1 MLIVT
6 PVMLGDMCV
15 VVLCNLNYVSP
26 HGSYYMP
33 TRIFISHSAA
43 DEALASAL
51 VDCILSAMI
60 VDDAELRCTSVP
72 GHKLPVGSDFA
83 ATLLEDIGD
92 SSVVIGLITKNALS
106 SSWVLF
112 ELGATW
118 GAKKNLK
125 PLVTDEVDLKALP
138 GAVSGRHV
146 ARISS
151 KGDLNQ
157 FLEEVAETVG
167 AKRRAAAKSLKPME
181 QLISVHAEHVKA
193 ATAPPGKGRIETKS
207 KEPTFAGVPFSELM
221 TILGNEKITIPA
233 KLAETKDDHE
243 MTAFEV
249 FAANATA
256 LSNGV
261 QSNWDKDTA
270 AGFLY
275 REVALRLLPYGLVQF
290 DKLPAAQ
297 AKYFKRLIISPEGH
311 KFLLQYKRAVAE
323 KKK

>member
-1 MLIVT
+1 
-6 PVMLGDMCV
+6 
-15 VVLCNLNYVSP
+15 
-26 HGSYYMP
+26 MP
-33 TRIFISHSAA
+33 TRVFISHSAA

-60 VDDAELRCTSVP
+60 IDDADLRCTSVP
-72 GHKLPVGSDFA
+72 GHKLPVGSDFT

-118 GAKKNLK
+118 GARKNLK
-125 PLVTDEVDLKALP
+125 PLVTDEVDLKSLP

-146 ARISS
+146 ARLSN

-167 AKRRAAAKSLKPME
+167 AKRRSAAKSLKPME
-181 QLISVHAEHVKA
+181 QLISAHTEHVKA
-193 ATAPPGKGRIETKS
+193 ATSAPSKGRIETKS
-207 KEPTFAGVPFSELM
+207 KEPTFAGMPFSELM
-221 TILGNEKITIPA
+221 TILENEKITVPA
-233 KLAETKDDHE
+233 KLTGGKGDCE
-243 MTAFEV
+243 MTV
-249 FAANATA
+249 FDIFVKNTPA

-261 QSNWDKDTA
+261 QSNSDQNSGP
-270 AGFLY
+270 GFMY

-297 AKYFKRLIISPEGH
+297 AKYFKRLSVSPEGH
-311 KFLLQYKRAVAE
+311 KFILQYKRLIAE
-323 KKK
+323 NAENKN